1 MKGYVFIEKATNRI
15 SLYGSLVAM
24 VNKEEEL
31 IGKTAK
37 TFYNTKELKYDDF
50 ENEKCIIA
58 FRDMIREKQNP
69 QFL

>member
-1 MKGYVFIEKATNRI
+1 M
-15 SLYGSLVAM
+15 VAM

-31 IGKTAK
+31 IGKKAK

-50 ENEKCIIA
+50 ENDKCIIA
-58 FRDMIREKQNP
+58 VRDMIREKQNP